1 MTEQHRCYHEGDLAE
16 LKANVKAAFHRIDE
30 LRGIYDVLSKQSEN
44 IHSLAL
50 NITKL
55 TERMDSTNIDI
66 KAIQSDVEAI
76 KRIPSEDYRHYKRQ
90 WIGGVVMLIIGA
102 LIGSILQGVLL

>member
-1 MTEQHRCYHEGDLAE
+1 MDEHRCYHEGDIAE
-16 LKANVKAAFHRIDE
+16 LKANMKAAFNRIDE

-102 LIGSILQGVLL
+102 LIGAILQGVSL

>member
-1 MTEQHRCYHEGDLAE
+1 MEQQRRCYHEGDIAE
-16 LKANVKAAFHRIDE
+16 LKANIKGAFHRIDE

-102 LIGSILQGVLL
+102 LIGAILQGVSL